1 MKKTS
6 PVWLVAAG
14 GFLAAVAAILTWRFY
29 GSLTSIPT
37 SVSISLWILSAVC
50 VIAAILVKNRLGEGK
65 IGQDRSQLSP
75 LTVAFLAMLGK
86 AAAWTGAIIGGLYIG
101 VSSFLIPRAGELV
114 AAQEDL
120 PGALSSA
127 LGGVVLAV
135 AGLHLERCCAVP
147 PPQAGEPI
155 S

>member
-6 PVWLVAAG
+6 PVWLVAVG

-29 GSLTSIPT
+29 GSLTAIPA
-37 SVSISLWILSAVC
+37 SVSASLWLLAVIC
-50 VIAAILVKNRLGEGK
+50 GIAGARVKNRIDDGR
-65 IGQDRSQLSP
+65 IGRDRSQLNP
-75 LTVAFLAMLGK
+75 LTVAYLAMLGK

-101 VSSFLIPRAGELV
+101 VSSFLIPRIGTLI
-114 AAQEDL
+114 AAQQDL

-135 AGLHLERCCAVP
+135 AGLYLERNCSVP
-147 PPQAGEPI
+147 PTQSGETI